1 MLRVCFKYHETY
13 IVCKSV
19 PIHLGVACWKRCVMQ
34 HCFSLV
40 SSVLR
45 CQLTAVLGDSFVLFP
60 YLCAHCNSGTS
71 HPTCSP
77 HPPSLY
83 IKLNLR
89 TTSGSAEVGYIC
101 LTTHRGDGEVG
112 GRFAHNSVLCKINSW
127 EAKTFICNYLKITV
141 TAVWTTNQSTY
152 TDMNN
157 FNSFYFLA
165 RDTPEHL
172 GWLCC

>member
-1 MLRVCFKYHETY
+1 MSKVELVTNCIFVICYMSVSNIMLETY
-13 IVCKSV
+13 IVCKSD
-19 PIHLGVACWKRCVMQ
+19 PIHLGVACWIRCVMQ

-101 LTTHRGDGEVG
+101 LTTQRGDGEVG
-112 GRFAHNSVLCKINSW
+112 KGLQTI
-127 EAKTFICNYLKITV
+127 
-141 TAVWTTNQSTY
+141 Q
-152 TDMNN
+152 
-157 FNSFYFLA
+157 FYVKVIDDK
-165 RDTPEHL
+165 RKH
-172 GWLCC
+172 